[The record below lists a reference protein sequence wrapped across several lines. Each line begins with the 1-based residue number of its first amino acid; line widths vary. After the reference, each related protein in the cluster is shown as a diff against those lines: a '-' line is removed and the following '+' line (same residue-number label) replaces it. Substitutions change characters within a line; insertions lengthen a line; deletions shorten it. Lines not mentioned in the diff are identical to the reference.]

1 MAANSFRSAILLPIA
16 VFFLFGSTLPYNGV
30 GHSLPWL
37 SLSGAIL
44 LVWLSISIVRS
55 DLAHFRVTWG
65 WLPAVALAYVGWLF
79 INPTVSTYAFV
90 SSVTAVQLGLLPLSL
105 LGWLVWQDENKDRT
119 WRAIWTLL
127 SLGGFALAVW
137 GGFDFLV
144 LSTLAHGPL
153 IDANAYGALINL
165 ILIPTAF
172 AYLRAP
178 SSLGHGIRNLRLHLC
193 AIALLSLA
201 LFMSLSRGGL
211 MSLLAVLPLIFW
223 FNRGSPAF
231 RQRAGLLLVVLAA
244 AYVTVKFMPIGS
256 SKTIET
262 LLLAP
267 GEQTESDGSIQARLL
282 MWKATWEIV
291 EQNNILIGTG
301 LGTYKNYYATYR
313 DPRETMSSGN
323 LAHNDYLQALQEGGL
338 IQLGFLLVLAIV
350 TPVLLLRMRRHSQTA
365 SSSDT
370 TDDSRGL
377 LLGVLAISI
386 HAVVNFIHY
395 VAPIAVLT
403 GLYLGR
409 SWETIKPQRQLR
421 LLPLGREHIKPGYL
435 KGLAIVLLAVP
446 VSTLAIDG
454 IIFRL
459 FDTKDPWIA
468 HFTPSQRFAIVNAAL
483 AIRAGNPKP
492 RVFLIQDLLEK
503 GSKTNIL
510 EDRERFIGKAENEA
524 KALMRTAPALASGR
538 YFLGMI
544 RVLRG
549 APEELRLARDDFEHA
564 VKLVPES
571 TVIRLSQIL
580 LYQRL
585 GMEQEALQSI
595 REAKKWFTHESDY
608 RSLAAFAKEASLIA
622 ARQGDHDEAEFWQWV
637 CGRLAGVGI
646 PG

>member
-1 MAANSFRSAILLPIA
+1 MANSFRLAILSPIA
-16 VFFLFGSTLPYNGV
+16 VFLIFSSTLPYNGI

-37 SLSGAIL
+37 SLSSAIL
-44 LVWLSISIVRS
+44 LMWLSISLARS
-55 DLAHFRVTWG
+55 DLAHFRVAWG
-65 WLPAVALAYVGWLF
+65 WLPAVALAYAGWLF
-79 INPTVSTYAFV
+79 INPTVSTYPFV
-90 SSVTAVQLGLLPLSL
+90 SAVVAMQLGLLPLSL
-105 LGWLVWQDENKDRT
+105 LGWLILQGENKDRT
-119 WRAIWTLL
+119 WAATWTLL
-127 SLGGFALAVW
+127 SLSGFALAIW
-137 GGFDFLV
+137 GGFDFIV

-153 IDANAYGALINL
+153 IDANAYGALVNL
-165 ILIPTAF
+165 ILIPTVF
-172 AYLRAP
+172 TYLRAP
-178 SSLGHGIRNLRLHLC
+178 SSSSHGIRNFGVNLC

-201 LFMSLSRGGL
+201 LFMSSSRGAL
-211 MSLLAVLPLIFW
+211 ISLLTVLPLIFW

-231 RQRAGLLLVVLAA
+231 RQRAGLLLLVLTA
-244 AYVTVKFMPIGS
+244 AYVTVKLLPIVG

-267 GEQTESDGSIQARLL
+267 GEQAQTDGSIKARLL

-301 LGTYKNYYATYR
+301 LGTYKNYYAAYR
-313 DPRETMSSGN
+313 DPQEILSSGN

-338 IQLGFLLVLAIV
+338 VQLGFLLVLTLV
-350 TPVLLLRMRRHSQTA
+350 TPVVLLRVRRLSQVV

-370 TDDSRGL
+370 KNDSHGL
-377 LLGVLAISI
+377 LLAVLAISI

-421 LLPLGREHIKPGYL
+421 LLPLSREHIKPGYL

-459 FDTKDPWIA
+459 FDNKDPWIA
-468 HFTPSQRFAIVNAAL
+468 RFTPSQRFAIVNAAL
-483 AIRAGNPKP
+483 AIRARNPKP
-492 RVFLIQDLLEK
+492 RVFLIQDLLDRAN
-503 GSKTNIL
+503 KTNNL
-510 EDRERFIGKAENEA
+510 EDRTRFINEAENEA

-538 YFLGMI
+538 YFLGTI
-544 RVLRG
+544 RVMRG
-549 APEELRLARDDFEHA
+549 APEELRSAQEDFEHT

-571 TVIRLSQIL
+571 MAMRLSQIL

-585 GMEQEALQSI
+585 GMEQEALHSI
-595 REAKKWFTHESDY
+595 REAKKWFTHESDLL
-608 RSLAAFAKEASLIA
+608 SLANFAKEASLIA
-622 ARQGDHDEAEFWQWV
+622 ARQGDHDEAEFWRWV
-637 CGRLAGVGI
+637 RDRLAGVGI
-646 PG
+646 AG